1 MLGIEDLGKRWGIQP
16 DNRGKYSNVR
26 PRLRDAIRK
35 GQIVDPR
42 PANGGNWLWAEDDPQ
57 LPIVRALAERS
68 GLVVAFTELEEIPSS
83 PAPAPA
89 AAPATAPS
97 SSGGKRKAAADSPTA
112 PVKHKAA
119 KSKQASPKITYDPR
133 HTRRSELK
141 SSIRAIFDA
150 FNPEVYGSGVNARD
164 VREQLERDAKIEAGS
179 LKPRKKEIGDLIDE
193 LIDEGALDRFFAEN
207 PDWEFTQH
215 E

>member
-1 MLGIEDLGKRWGIQP
+1 MIGLEDLCKRWGIQP
-16 DNRGKYSNVR
+16 DNRMQYSNVR
-26 PRLRDAIRK
+26 PRLRKAAQRGD
-35 GQIVDPR
+35 IVDTR
-42 PANGGNWLWAEDDPQ
+42 PANKGKWCWTEDDPD
-57 LPIVRALAERS
+57 LPTVRQLAEQS
-68 GLVVAFTELEEIPSS
+68 GIVVGFTELEEI

-89 AAPATAPS
+89 AAPAS
-97 SSGGKRKAAADSPTA
+97 SSGKRKADDEASPTA

-119 KSKQASPKITYDPR
+119 KSKQASPKVTYDPR
-133 HTRRSELK
+133 QTRRSELK
-141 SSIRAIFDA
+141 STIRALFA
-150 FNPEVYGSGVNARD
+150 VLSPEEYGSGVNARNI
-164 VREQLERDAKIEAGS
+164 REQLERDAKIEAGS